1 MAQAQDNQCHIRLFS
16 GFYYRQ
22 DMMRFYSFPYI
33 AEYVRRL
40 EHPIQIRIHGI
51 SSEFLHELLHPENSN
66 QYLDSS
72 HQKYP
77 EQAEDTLYGNH

>member
-1 MAQAQDNQCHIRLFS
+1 
-16 GFYYRQ
+16 
-22 DMMRFYSFPYI
+22 MMRFCSFPYI

-40 EHPIQIRIHGI
+40 EHPIQIRIHDI
-51 SSEFLHELLHPENSN
+51 SNGFLHVHLHLENSN

-77 EQAEDTLYGNH
+77 EQAEDTLYGNR